1 METYYE
7 YYSLKLNNYHTIM
20 LPKYTC
26 TQYNKGKA
34 YETRCPFRILVI
46 LPLLQLGYKNEWK

>member
-7 YYSLKLNNYHTIM
+7 YYSLKLNNYLIICFLNTGVGNII
-20 LPKYTC
+20 
-26 TQYNKGKA
+26 KGKA

-46 LPLLQLGYKNEWK
+46 LYVCQLGYKNEWK

>member
-1 METYYE
+1 
-7 YYSLKLNNYHTIM
+7 M

-26 TQYNKGKA
+26 RQYNKGKA

-46 LPLLQLGYKNEWK
+46 LPLRQLGYKNEWK